1 MRVLLLR
8 ALIAS
13 LCAGLAACQDPAS
26 GVGPT
31 TGDLEPGR
39 SDRPPNVIILFA
51 DDLGYGDLGSYG
63 HPTIRTPR
71 LDALAA
77 AGQRW
82 TDFYAAAPVCSPSRG
97 ALLTGRLPNRTG
109 LYGRRLNVLFPNDPG
124 GLPTAERTLA
134 EALGERGYATAV
146 VGKWHLGDRPEAY
159 PTRHG
164 FDYWFGLPYSNDM
177 DWVDA
182 MSFEEVLALA
192 AAGRMPEVEEEIAR
206 RQALY
211 LDPRNEYWNVPL
223 VRSQRLATGIT
234 DEVVERPA
242 LQASLTSRYTDEA
255 VAFIR
260 RHQAQPFFLYLP
272 YTMPHTPLFPG
283 DAFAGGS
290 RGGRYGDVVEE
301 LDWSAGAIADALQE
315 LGLAENTLV
324 VFTSDNGPWLAMD
337 HHGGSSGPLRDG
349 KGTTFEGGVRVPAIF
364 SWPGRIKPG
373 VTVGIGSIL
382 DLYATALA
390 LAGADAGAAGDI
402 DGFDLSGT
410 LLEGRPSPR
419 SSIAYYRSGELMA
432 FRQGEYKLHLVTQ
445 GAYGRPPERVVHEQP
460 LLYHLGEDPG
470 ERFDAAGR
478 HPDVVERLQ
487 RAVAAHRASLVEQPP
502 LFDRRLQPVH
512 D

>member
-1 MRVLLLR
+1 
-8 ALIAS
+8 
-13 LCAGLAACQDPAS
+13 
-26 GVGPT
+26 
-31 TGDLEPGR
+31 
-39 SDRPPNVIILFA
+39 VIILFA

-77 AGQRW
+77 EGQRW

-124 GLPTAERTLA
+124 GMPPSERTIA

-177 DWVDA
+177 DWVAA

-192 AAGRMPEVEEEIAR
+192 AAGRMAEVQEEIAR

-211 LDPRNEYWNVPL
+211 LEPRNEYWNVPL
-223 VRSQRLATGIT
+223 VRSERSPGGVA

-242 LQASLTSRYTDEA
+242 RQASLTRRYTEEA

-260 RHQAQPFFLYLP
+260 RHQARPFFLYLP
-272 YTMPHTPLFPG
+272 YTMPHTPLFSG
-283 DAFAGGS
+283 DEFAGTS

-301 LDWSAGAIADALQE
+301 LDWSVGVIVDALHE
-315 LGLAENTLV
+315 LDLAADTLV

-337 HHGGSSGPLRDG
+337 HHGGSAGPLRDG
-349 KGTTFEGGVRVPAIF
+349 KGTTFEGGMRVPAIF
-364 SWPGRIKPG
+364 SWPGRIRPG
-373 VTVGIGSIL
+373 VTAGIGSTL
-382 DLYATALA
+382 DLSATALA
-390 LAGADAGAAGDI
+390 LAGAGVDDDA
-402 DGFDLSGT
+402 DGLDLSGT
-410 LLEGRPSPR
+410 LLKGEPSPR
-419 SSIAYYRSGELMA
+419 SSLAYYRSGELMA
-432 FRQGEYKLHLVTQ
+432 FRHGEYKLHLVTQ
-445 GAYGRPPERVVHEQP
+445 GAYGRPPERAVHQRP

-470 ERFDAAGR
+470 ERFDVAGR
-478 HPDVVERLQ
+478 YPEMVETLEL
-487 RAVAAHRASLVEQPP
+487 AVAAHREGLVEAPP

>member
-1 MRVLLLR
+1 MRQFVFRLWAVVLL
-8 ALIAS
+8 A
-13 LCAGLAACQDPAS
+13 CLAACQESAS

-31 TGDLEPGR
+31 TGDPEPAR
-39 SDRPPNVIILFA
+39 SGRPPNVIILFA

-77 AGQRW
+77 EGQRW

-124 GLPTAERTLA
+124 GLPASERTIA

-146 VGKWHLGDRPEAY
+146 IGKWHLGDRPEAY

-164 FDYWFGLPYSNDM
+164 FDYFFGLPYSNDM
-177 DWVDA
+177 DWVTA
-182 MSFEEVLALA
+182 MSFEQVLALA
-192 AAGRMPEVEEEIAR
+192 AAGRMAEVQEEIAR

-223 VRSQRLATGIT
+223 LRSARSASGAS
-234 DEVVERPA
+234 DEIVERPA
-242 LQASLTSRYTDEA
+242 QQASLTRRYTEEA

-260 RHQAQPFFLYLP
+260 RYQKQPFFLYLP

-283 DAFAGGS
+283 DDFAGAS

-301 LDWSAGAIADALQE
+301 LDWSVGAIVDALDE
-315 LGLAENTLV
+315 LELARDTLV

-337 HHGGSSGPLRDG
+337 HHGGSAGPLKDG
-349 KGTTFEGGVRVPAIF
+349 KGTTFEGGMRVPAIF
-364 SWPGRIKPG
+364 SWPGRINPG
-373 VTVGIGSIL
+373 VTEGIGSVL
-382 DLYATALA
+382 DLHATALA
-390 LAGADAGAAGDI
+390 LAGADADEDT
-402 DGFDLSGT
+402 DGVDLRGT
-410 LLEGRPSPR
+410 LLRGEPSPR
-419 SSIAYYRSGELMA
+419 SSLAYYRSGELMA
-432 FRQGEYKLHLVTQ
+432 FRQGEFKLHLVTQ

-470 ERFDAAGR
+470 ERFDVAGR
-478 HPDVVERLQ
+478 YPEVVEMLEL
-487 RAVAAHRASLVEQPP
+487 AVAAHREAMNEQPP

>member
-1 MRVLLLR
+1 LLLVLLLTGW
-8 ALIAS
+8 LT
-13 LCAGLAACQDPAS
+13 ACQERVGEADPATDQAGRGGS
-26 GVGPT
+26 G
-31 TGDLEPGR
+31 
-39 SDRPPNVIILFA
+39 RPPNVIILFA

-77 AGQRW
+77 DGQRW

-124 GLPTAERTLA
+124 GLPAAERTLA

-177 DWVDA
+177 DWVAA

-192 AAGRMPEVEEEIAR
+192 AAGRMVEVQEEIAR

-211 LDPRNEYWNVPL
+211 LDPRNDYWNVPL
-223 VRSQRLATGIT
+223 VRSERSPGGFV

-242 LQASLTSRYTDEA
+242 RQASLTRRYTDEA

-260 RHQAQPFFLYLP
+260 RHQTQPFFLYLP

-283 DAFAGGS
+283 DGFAGGS

-301 LDWSAGAIADALQE
+301 LDWSVGAIVDALEE
-315 LGLAENTLV
+315 LNLAADTLV

-337 HHGGSSGPLRDG
+337 HHGGSAGPLRDG

-364 SWPGRIKPG
+364 SWPGRIRPG
-373 VTVGIGSIL
+373 VTAGIGSTM

-390 LAGADAGAAGDI
+390 LAGSGAAGDI

-419 SSIAYYRSGELMA
+419 SSVAYYRSGELMA
-432 FRQGEYKLHLVTQ
+432 FRQGDFKLHLVTQ

-470 ERFDAAGR
+470 ERFDVAGR
-478 HPDVVERLQ
+478 HPIVVERLQ
-487 RAVAAHRASLVEQPP
+487 RAVAAHRESLVEEPP